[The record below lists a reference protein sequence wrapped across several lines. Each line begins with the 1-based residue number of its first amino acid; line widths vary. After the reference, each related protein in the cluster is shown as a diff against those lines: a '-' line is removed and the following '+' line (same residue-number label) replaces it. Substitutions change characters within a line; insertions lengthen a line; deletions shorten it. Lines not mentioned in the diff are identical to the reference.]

1 MEENIQQNE
10 TPIIPVE
17 IIPAKKPFPKK
28 TLAAIISAV
37 VVVLCIATAIIIN
50 ANMPINRFNHA
61 LKAGEY
67 DVASAIYEQNSS
79 DEKFVAKTI
88 EKVSSLLSS
97 SLRKYADGGMPYEEM
112 NALLNNTSDYKGV
125 ENRSEIV
132 SQVKQI
138 RASKESYEQAEA
150 NVENKAYLTAL
161 GNYAKVIE
169 EDTENYSSA
178 QKAIASTTELL
189 CSDAIEQATS
199 FMNQEDAVNAYE
211 ALSAVGDYK
220 NDAVAQMLTE
230 VTEKAQGQIIG
241 QAQTLCDSGD
251 YRSAY
256 LLLSEQP
263 DSLKNDKIKAIESSA
278 LENLLAQADAEAV
291 SGNYDGAIALLT
303 AKNGNGLN
311 SDCDAK
317 IKEIKHTANVS
328 KLGTWK
334 NKVNAS
340 YDKIDNDYSITL
352 RGDTRI
358 SRSRNIFAT
367 VAVFPDSAILDYAT
381 FYLALGFLNKDWI
394 FMDEIIIDCDG
405 KQFNL
410 EVSYKNRQT
419 DVGWGTIAEMTAFAD
434 VPQFMRDNDVFIDA
448 KPIVEAM
455 RTANTVTVRFRG
467 DDGKKDVTIPKSHIE
482 QVVMM
487 WDISK
492 ILEEDASLVGAL
504 M

>member
-125 ENRSEIV
+125 ENRLEIV

-138 RASKESYEQAEA
+138 QASKESYEQAETD
-150 NVENKAYLTAL
+150 VENKAYLTAL
-161 GNYAKVIE
+161 DNYAKVIE

-211 ALSAVGDYK
+211 ALFAVGDYK
-220 NDAVAQMLTE
+220 NDAVSQMLAE
-230 VTEKAQGQIIG
+230 VTERAQEQIIG

-251 YRSAY
+251 YKSAY

-278 LENLLAQADAEAV
+278 LENLLAQADTEAV

-334 NKVNAS
+334 NKVNVS

-381 FYLALGFLNKDWI
+381 FYLAFGFLNKDWI

-487 WDISK
+487 WDIFK

>member
-10 TPIIPVE
+10 TSIIPVE
-17 IIPAKKPFPKK
+17 ITPAKKPFPKK
-28 TLAAIISAV
+28 TLTAIISAV
-37 VVVLCIATAIIIN
+37 VVVLCIVAVIIIN
-50 ANMPINRFNHA
+50 ANRPINRFDHA

-67 DVASAIYEQNSS
+67 DTASAIYEQNSS
-79 DEKFVAKTI
+79 DEKFAAKAI

-125 ENRSEIV
+125 ENRLEIV

-138 RASKESYEQAEA
+138 RASKESYKQAEA
-150 NVENKAYLTAL
+150 NVKNKAYLTAL

-178 QKAIASTTELL
+178 QKAIAATGELL

-220 NDAVAQMLTE
+220 NDAVSQMLTE
-230 VTEKAQGQIIG
+230 VTEKAREQIIG
-241 QAQTLCDSGD
+241 QTQELTEAGD
-251 YRSAY
+251 YKGAY
-256 LLLSEQP
+256 LLLGEQP
-263 DSLKNDKIKAIESSA
+263 DSLKNEKIKAIEVSA
-278 LENLLAQADAEAV
+278 LNDLLAQADAEAA
-291 SGNYDGAIALLT
+291 SGDYDGAIALLT
-303 AKNGNGLN
+303 SKNGKSLN

-317 IKEIKHTANVS
+317 IKEIKYTENVN
-328 KLGTWK
+328 KLCTWK
-334 NKVNAS
+334 NKVNVS
-340 YDKIDNDYSITL
+340 YDKIDKDYSITL
-352 RGDTRI
+352 KGYI
-358 SRSRNIFAT
+358 LIGRSRNI
-367 VAVFPDSAILDYAT
+367 VASVGVYPDHSSDDYAT
-381 FYLALGFLNKDWI
+381 FYLGLGFTNPDWI

-405 KQFNL
+405 KQFDL
-410 EVSYKNRQT
+410 EVSYKNRNT
-419 DVGWGTIAEMTAFAD
+419 EVGWGTIGEVASFGD
-434 VPQFMRDNDVFIDA
+434 VPRFVGIDNVFIDA
-448 KPIVEAM
+448 EPIVEAM

-467 DDGKKDVTIPKSHIE
+467 DGGTKDVTIPSSHIE

-492 ILEEDASLVGAL
+492 ILEEDASLVNAL